1 MMEIEKVQA
10 LKVTNKN
17 AAIDVLYN
25 IGMFFWLNLIKVE
38 MYLSP
43 HKITSSEMVKP
54 VSNHSTVQFCHL
66 IMIYS

>member
-25 IGMFFWLNLIKVE
+25 IGMFFWHNLIKVE
-38 MYLSP
+38 IYLSS

-54 VSNHSTVQFCHL
+54 VSNH
-66 IMIYS
+66 